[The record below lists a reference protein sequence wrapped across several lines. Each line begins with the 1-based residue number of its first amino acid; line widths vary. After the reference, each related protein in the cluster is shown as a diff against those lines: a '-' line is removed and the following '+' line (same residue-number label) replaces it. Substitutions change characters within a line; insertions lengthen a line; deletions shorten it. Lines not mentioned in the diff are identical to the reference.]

1 MVNQVDQSMS
11 SALESAA
18 MDMES
23 TSKSASE
30 PIGVQPTINNTNG
43 SAAYSNGSTNM
54 NQTQSYS
61 GDTMSEDTATSTT
74 EQNGETKPTT
84 NVSAVYGDY
93 DDYQLLPEAP
103 WPPPVFIRQDI
114 TPQERYYIE
123 HRWYSQWSFFDTK
136 ATENKNRYYRTQL
149 IVGIGSVSVPVL
161 VGINATGLAAQV
173 LYFVTVFISL
183 SVAMATAIE
192 SLYTFGDNWRSY
204 RSAAE
209 DMRQEKSLYDVK
221 AGRYASNKQAF
232 IRFVER
238 CEEIIAQQN
247 GRWVQSQEKAAEQIA
262 EDADALLNK
271 GKEADDTDRYGN
283 HLQASAT
290 YTAPATQAY
299 VAPVVTETYA
309 EPIAPATP
317 TETYAEAPASPPP
330 AETYADAPTPPT
342 ETYTETPAETYTE
355 VTPVSED
362 YAGMD
367 TEDPMG
373 PTSYG

>member
-1 MVNQVDQSMS
+1 MVNQINQSMS
-11 SALESAA
+11 SALETAA
-18 MDMES
+18 MDLELTNDSAAES
-23 TSKSASE
+23 FN
-30 PIGVQPTINNTNG
+30 VQPTTHTNG
-43 SAAYSNGSTNM
+43 STAHNNGSTNM
-54 NQTQSYS
+54 NHTQSYS
-61 GDTMSEDTATSTT
+61 GDTMSEDTMTSNTS
-74 EQNGETKPTT
+74 EQNSEIKPTT

-93 DDYQLLPEAP
+93 DDYQLLPDAP

-221 AGRYASNKQAF
+221 AGRYATNKQAF

-271 GKEADDTDRYGN
+271 NKDNDDTDQYGN
-283 HLQASAT
+283 HLQATST
-290 YTAPATQAY
+290 YNTSSTPAY
-299 VAPVVTETYA
+299 VEPAEQVVTEASIETYS
-309 EPIAPATP
+309 ETP
-317 TETYAEAPASPPP
+317 TEAYTEAPVSPPIV
-330 AETYADAPTPPT
+330 ETYSETPVEPPT
-342 ETYTETPAETYTE
+342 ETYTE

>member
-1 MVNQVDQSMS
+1 MVSQANRSMS
-11 SALESAA
+11 SALEVAA
-18 MDMES
+18 MDLES
-23 TSKSASE
+23 TSKSSE
-30 PIGVQPTINNTNG
+30 EPVTTSQSTTSHQNG
-43 SAAYSNGSTNM
+43 SGASSSASTN
-54 NQTQSYS
+54 QI
-61 GDTMSEDTATSTT
+61 GDPMSDYVESTSQDSS
-74 EQNGETKPTT
+74 EKSSS
-84 NVSAVYGDY
+84 NVSAVYGNY
-93 DDYQLLPEAP
+93 DDYQLLPDAP

-136 ATENKNRYYRTQL
+136 ATQNKNRYYRTQL

-161 VGINATGLAAQV
+161 VGINATGLAAQI

-221 AGRYASNKQAF
+221 AGRYANNKQAF

-262 EDADALLNK
+262 EDADTLLDRDK
-271 GKEADDTDRYGN
+271 DVTDQFGN
-283 HLQASAT
+283 HITSTRSAT
-290 YTAPATQAY
+290 TTPAYVEPAAPAPAT
-299 VAPVVTETYA
+299 YA
-309 EPIAPATP
+309 ET
-317 TETYAEAPASPPP
+317 TPP
-330 AETYADAPTPPT
+330 AT
-342 ETYTETPAETYTE
+342 ETYTETPPVAETTE
-355 VTPVSED
+355 TTDTYE
-362 YAGMD
+362 GMD
-367 TEDPMG
+367 TQDPSA